1 MSLRFWSNCRRMC
14 PSKKRNT
21 RQINYMFKYQIKG
34 ETRKKTPK
42 HTLNAPN
49 TELMPAVSST
59 LSCRPTKYRPIMSSV
74 DNYMHLNGNIPIRIL
89 SGSPLSSNSMLYFTH
104 DLYALCLALYLFS
117 STLSTS
123 VSICDGHFKERPI
136 SLLFLWQQ
144 WHLLLS
150 MVDLYRW
157 RHFFLVVIVEETKWR
172 KNVWT

>member
-34 ETRKKTPK
+34 ETRKKRR
-42 HTLNAPN
+42 N
-49 TELMPAVSST
+49 TRLMHRTRSWC
-59 LSCRPTKYRPIMSSV
+59 LLCRQHCRCRPTKYRPIMSSV

-157 RHFFLVVIVEETKWR
+157 RHFFLVVIVEET
-172 KNVWT
+172 TQ